1 MIGLGL
7 AFDPLERAGE
17 AYARM
22 MQGKPRLHMVL
33 VTGQ

>member
-22 MQGKPRLHMVL
+22 MQGRARFRMVL
-33 VTGQ
+33 VTGR